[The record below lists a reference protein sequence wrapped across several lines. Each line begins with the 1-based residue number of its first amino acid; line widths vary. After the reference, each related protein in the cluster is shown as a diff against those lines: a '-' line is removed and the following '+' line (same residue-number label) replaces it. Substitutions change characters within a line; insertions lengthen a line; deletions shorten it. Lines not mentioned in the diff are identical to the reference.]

1 MMQYFGE
8 HDFRNFCKLDVIAN
22 QNFVRTIMNI
32 YMEEVFPDNAPRN
45 SQLFMHDDRLKM
57 YCVTIEGNAFLW
69 H

>member
-1 MMQYFGE
+1 
-8 HDFRNFCKLDVIAN
+8 
-22 QNFVRTIMNI
+22 MNI

-45 SQLFMHDDRLKM
+45 SELFKDDDRLRL